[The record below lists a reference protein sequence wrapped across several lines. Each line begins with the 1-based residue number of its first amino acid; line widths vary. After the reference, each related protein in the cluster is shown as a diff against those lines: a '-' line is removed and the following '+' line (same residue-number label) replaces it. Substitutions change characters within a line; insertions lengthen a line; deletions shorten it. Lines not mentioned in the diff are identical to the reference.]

1 MIPFS
6 LFGEEENQTPQRQHS
21 TDKIGGISPF
31 SEKTEKRVLTTAK
44 DSAKITIKFNKCF
57 LKGCDEDGQELKFT
71 ESQWLV

>member
-6 LFGEEENQTPQRQHS
+6 RSAPGGTVRQKTAEFSLFP
-21 TDKIGGISPF
+21 K
-31 SEKTEKRVLTTAK
+31 KTEKRVLTTAK
-44 DSAKITIKFNKCF
+44 ESAKITIKFNKCF